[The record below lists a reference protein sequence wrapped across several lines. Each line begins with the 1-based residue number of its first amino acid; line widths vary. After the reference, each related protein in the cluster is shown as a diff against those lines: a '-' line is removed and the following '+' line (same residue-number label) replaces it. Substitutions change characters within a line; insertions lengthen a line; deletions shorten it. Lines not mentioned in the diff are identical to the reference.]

1 MKFEEAIEKS
11 IKAFMEGRMPE
22 NLNAAKEGGLKYT
35 PEYFDD
41 FAQELKDRAEAP
53 SKSKKEEA
61 EDDI

>member
-22 NLNAAKEGGLKYT
+22 NLNATKEGGLKYT

-41 FAQELKDRAEAP
+41 FEQELKDRVEAP
-53 SKSKKEEA
+53 SKSKKTEA
-61 EDDI
+61 DDAV